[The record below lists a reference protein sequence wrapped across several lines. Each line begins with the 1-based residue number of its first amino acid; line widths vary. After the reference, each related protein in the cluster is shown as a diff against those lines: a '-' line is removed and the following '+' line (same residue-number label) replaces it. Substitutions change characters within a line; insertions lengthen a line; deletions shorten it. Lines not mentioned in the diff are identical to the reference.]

1 MIENNKELPLD
12 NSPSQEV
19 DSENLSDSQIRDVL
33 SPGAILRARREQT
46 DAELAVIARELNL
59 DPWMLTALEEDDFSK
74 FGAQVF
80 AKGHLKHYA
89 EHLGL
94 NPDDVLFA
102 YYQVAERKETTPVI
116 KRHISSNTQNKNYA
130 SVVKWISRLVAF
142 LVIAGLAYATYVFA
156 NKWMNDSKQDA
167 QATTELNLA
176 PQNAAA
182 EQASIGTIALP
193 ANSIDYAAEPS
204 VDTQSETANNS
215 QTQLA
220 INQTDS
226 AQDSALSSSDTT
238 AASTNITAVI
248 SNVLRFEFTQD
259 SWVEVFDVNNKQLI
273 YDNKRPG
280 AVEELTITGP
290 TSIFFGNYPGVK
302 ISLNGSIYNIPSSA
316 KAGNTA
322 RFVLE
327 P

>member
-12 NSPSQEV
+12 QEPNQEV
-19 DSENLSDSQIRDVL
+19 DAENLSASQIRDVL
-33 SPGAILRARREQT
+33 TPGAILRARREDT
-46 DAELAVIARELNL
+46 NAELAVIARELNL
-59 DPWMLTALEEDDFSK
+59 DPWMLTALEEDNFSK

-116 KRHISSNTQNKNYA
+116 KRHISSTAQTKKYA
-130 SVVKWISRLVAF
+130 SVVKWFSRLVVL
-142 LVIAGLAYATYVFA
+142 LVLVGLAYAAYVFA
-156 NKWMNDSKQDA
+156 NKWLSDSNQDS
-167 QATTELNLA
+167 QATTEISLA
-176 PQNAAA
+176 PQNSV
-182 EQASIGTIALP
+182 EQAGVGTIALP
-193 ANSIDYAAEPS
+193 ANSINYAAES
-204 VDTQSETANNS
+204 TDGTQAENANNS
-215 QTQLA
+215 QAQLA

-226 AQDSALSSSDTT
+226 TQASSPSN
-238 AASTNITAVI
+238 AAEAR

-280 AVEELTITGP
+280 AVEELTLTGP

-302 ISLNGSIYNIPSSA
+302 ISLNGSIYNIPSNA

>member
-12 NSPSQEV
+12 NSPSQVV
-19 DSENLSDSQIRDVL
+19 DTENLSDSQIRDVL
-33 SPGAILRARREQT
+33 TPGAILRARREQT
-46 DAELAVIARELNL
+46 NAELAVIARELNL

-130 SVVKWISRLVAF
+130 SVVKWVSRLVAF
-142 LVIAGLAYATYVFA
+142 LIIAGLAYSAYVFV
-156 NKWMNDSKQDA
+156 NKWLKDSKQDA
-167 QATTELNLA
+167 QATTEISLA
-176 PQNAAA
+176 PQNASA
-182 EQASIGTIALP
+182 EPASIGTIALP
-193 ANSIDYAAEPS
+193 ANSIDYVAES
-204 VDTQSETANNS
+204 TADTQAASANNS

-226 AQDSALSSSDTT
+226 AQSSSPSSTNAT
-238 AASTNITAVI
+238 AAR

-280 AVEELTITGP
+280 AVEELTISGP

-302 ISLNGSIYNIPSSA
+302 ISFNGSIYNIPSSA

>member
-1 MIENNKELPLD
+1 MIENNKELPLSD
-12 NSPSQEV
+12 SSGPINEPLSQT
-19 DSENLSDSQIRDVL
+19 DSQIRNVL
-33 SPGAILRARREQT
+33 TPGAILRARREQT
-46 DAELAVIARELNL
+46 NAELALIARELNL

-116 KRHISSNTQNKNYA
+116 NRHISSTTQKKNYA
-130 SVVKWISRLVAF
+130 SLVKWVSRLIMF
-142 LVIAGLAYATYVFA
+142 IVIAGLAYGTYIFGT
-156 NKWMNDSKQDA
+156 KWLKDSDQEN
-167 QATTELNLA
+167 QGTTEINLA
-176 PQNAAA
+176 PQTSSNQ
-182 EQASIGTIALP
+182 QANIGEIALP
-193 ANSIDYAAEPS
+193 ANSINYASDADLSPNSASSGS
-204 VDTQSETANNS
+204 VEDNEVSNPITVESAPVANNPRPI
-215 QTQLA
+215 
-220 INQTDS
+220 IN
-226 AQDSALSSSDTT
+226 
-238 AASTNITAVI
+238 N
-248 SNVLRFEFTQD
+248 NVLRFEFTQE

-273 YDNKRPG
+273 YDNKKPG
-280 AVEELTITGP
+280 SIAELTITGP

-302 ISLNGSIYNIPSSA
+302 LNFNGSTYNIPSSA